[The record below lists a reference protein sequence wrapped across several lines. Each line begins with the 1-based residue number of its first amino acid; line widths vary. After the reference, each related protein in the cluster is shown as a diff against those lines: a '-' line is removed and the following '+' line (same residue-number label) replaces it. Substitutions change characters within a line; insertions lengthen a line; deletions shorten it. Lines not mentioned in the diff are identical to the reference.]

1 MKVLVLGAGVAG
13 VACAYYFWRDGHE
26 VTVLERNDGVALETS
41 FANGGQLSYSYVAP
55 LASPSV
61 IPKIPPWL
69 LRRDSPLRF
78 RPELDLAQW
87 RWLLEFLAACNQ
99 RTADLTTERLLRL
112 AFYSRDLMHELV
124 RTHEIDFDY
133 VQNGKLVVHTDLTSF
148 ESAKR
153 LLEYQRTLGA
163 EQQALDARA
172 AVELEPALEDMA
184 PRIVGAIYTPSEDAG
199 DTYKFC
205 NELKRIT
212 TTGPN
217 PVAYLFGAEARR
229 LLPWRGRLMGVE
241 TSYGVFEA
249 DAYVLA
255 LGTNAPHLLAP
266 LGIRVPVYPLKGYS
280 LSLPITDE
288 RHAPRISV
296 TDFKRKVVYARLG
309 DELRVAGMAD
319 ISGQR
324 PVIDVQRVDQLVTE
338 VKNTFPRATD
348 FTKLGPWCGMRP
360 ATPKGTPVLGPTP
373 HANLWLDV
381 GHGALGFTLAL
392 ASGRILAD
400 MAAGR
405 APHVP
410 LEGFTL
416 QH

>member
-1 MKVLVLGAGVAG
+1 MKILILGAGVAG
-13 VACAYYFWRDGHE
+13 VASAWYFWRDGHD
-26 VTVLERNDGVALETS
+26 VTVLERNAGVALETS

-78 RPELDLAQW
+78 RPELDLDQW
-87 RWLLEFLAACNQ
+87 RWIAEFLAACNNE
-99 RTADLTTERLLRL
+99 TADLTTERLLRL

-124 RTHEIDFDY
+124 DAESLDFDY
-133 VQNGKLVVHTDLTSF
+133 VQNGKLVVHTDARSF
-148 ESAKR
+148 ESAQR
-153 LLEYQRTLGA
+153 LVDYQRKLGA
-163 EQQALDARA
+163 EQEALDPQAC
-172 AVELEPALEDMA
+172 VELEPALEHMA
-184 PRIVGAIYTPSEDAG
+184 GRMCGAIYTPSEDAG

-205 NELKRIT
+205 NELKRLM

-217 PVAYLFGAEARR
+217 PAAYRFGVEVER

-241 TSYGVFEA
+241 TSAGVMEA

-255 LGTNAPHLLAP
+255 LGTNAPYLLKP

-280 LSLPITDE
+280 LSLPVTDE
-288 RHAPRISV
+288 RGAPRISV

-309 DELRVAGMAD
+309 DDLRVAGMAD
-319 ISGQR
+319 IAGR
-324 PVIDVQRVDQLVTE
+324 RAVIDSQRVDQLVAE
-338 VKNTFPRATD
+338 VRNAFPRATD
-348 FTKLGPWCGMRP
+348 FSRLGPWCGMRP
-360 ATPKGTPVLGPTP
+360 ATPKGTPVIGATP
-373 HANLWLDV
+373 HSNLWLNV

-392 ASGRILAD
+392 ATGRILTD
-400 MAAGR
+400 LVAGR
-405 APHVP
+405 MPKVP
-410 LEGFTL
+410 LDGFRL

>member
-78 RPELDLAQW
+78 RPELDLDQW
-87 RWLLEFLAACNQ
+87 RWILGFLAACNQ
-99 RTADLTTERLLRL
+99 RTADRTTERLLRL

-124 RTHEIDFDY
+124 GAHEMDFDY
-133 VQNGKLVVHTDLTSF
+133 VQNGKLVVHTDPKSY

-153 LLEYQRTLGA
+153 LLEYQRALGA

-172 AVELEPALEDMA
+172 CVELEPALEDMA
-184 PRIVGAIYTPSEDAG
+184 PRIRGAIYTPSEDAG
-199 DTYKFC
+199 DTYRFC
-205 NELKRIT
+205 NELKRIM

-217 PVAYLFGAEARR
+217 PVAFLFRVEAQR

-241 TSYGVFEA
+241 TNYGVFES

-255 LGTNAPHLLAP
+255 LGTNAPNLVRP
-266 LGIRVPVYPLKGYS
+266 LGIRIPVYPLKGYS

-288 RHAPRISV
+288 RRAPRISV

-319 ISGQR
+319 LSGRR
-324 PVIDVQRVDQLVTE
+324 PVIDIERVDQLVTE

-348 FTKLGPWCGMRP
+348 FTRVGPWCGMRP

-373 HANLWLDV
+373 HANLWLNV

-392 ASGRILAD
+392 ATGRILAD

-405 APHVP
+405 APRIP

-416 QH
+416 QR